1 MSLLYTVTASL
12 LGTFE
17 VVDTVMIWSRGRL
30 IGQYEFDPRRFTSFD
45 KASPAIQADLQF
57 FADWIG
63 FTKLLLAVG
72 LFASACCSE
81 PKLRVVCAASYGT
94 GMSLA
99 FCRMV
104 PSMRLAA
111 KLGELPE
118 DTPHLFGRVTKIVMG
133 MLGAGA
139 LLEYRALTKDG

>member
-1 MSLLYTVTASL
+1 MYSITASL

-30 IGQYEFDPRRFTSFD
+30 IGQYEFDPRRFKSFET
-45 KASPAIQADLQF
+45 ASPAIQANLQF

-63 FTKLLLAVG
+63 FTKLLVAVG
-72 LFASACCSE
+72 LFASAYCSE
-81 PKLRVVCAASYGT
+81 PNVRVLCAASYGS

-99 FCRMV
+99 FWRMV
-104 PSMRLAA
+104 PSMRLVTE
-111 KLGELPE
+111 LGELPK
-118 DTPHLFGRVTKIVMG
+118 DTPLLFGRVTKIVMG

-139 LLEYRALTKDG
+139 LLEYRAMRKNS